1 VRSITK
7 IDSKNSLYPHKHFIE
22 HLVDAFEK
30 SPRENNLNHE
40 SSSLLI
46 RRLKNKYRHPL
57 QQFTHRSTQK
67 SKPLK
72 SRTKPSIILVT
83 ALAQQLAHQPHSAR
97 YSEPIPDEVTGN
109 VENWKEGSS
118 IGIGIEPMRSV
129 DHVHANISKGD
140 GHSHARGNHW
150 RHSAEKTCVETSWT
164 KKLRAVK
171 SRIDDGE
178 NYRWASHNNRG
189 SSSQ

>member
-1 VRSITK
+1 VLPRPRVRSITK

-109 VENWKEGSS
+109 VENWKEGSN
-118 IGIGIEPMRSV
+118 IGIEPMRSV
-129 DHVHANISKGD
+129 DHAHANISKGN
-140 GHSHARGNHW
+140 GHSHAQGNHR
-150 RHSAEKTCVETSWT
+150 RHSAEKTWRGNQLDEEIASSKVQN
-164 KKLRAVK
+164 R
-171 SRIDDGE
+171 
-178 NYRWASHNNRG
+178 RW
-189 SSSQ
+189 